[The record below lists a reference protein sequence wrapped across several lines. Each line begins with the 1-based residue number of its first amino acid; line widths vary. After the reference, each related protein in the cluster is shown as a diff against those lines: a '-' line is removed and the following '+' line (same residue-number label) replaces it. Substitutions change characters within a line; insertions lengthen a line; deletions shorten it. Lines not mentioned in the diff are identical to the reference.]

1 MVSTRKL
8 PSYQKKYCE
17 ESLKKK
23 TKQNKK
29 CISLLGHNICLHS
42 FTIKS
47 ITHFRVHLTFTEP
60 FFVWIKLFWPFK
72 SHSSRRQMSH
82 TRLPTRL
89 RLKKLKMQYPYNT
102 PSKTPSVFV
111 TIVPQSHEKSW
122 RSAKTKNKSGKRSS
136 CPHVTTHALASL

>member
-17 ESLKKK
+17 ESLNKK

-29 CISLLGHNICLHS
+29 CISLLGHNICLH
-42 FTIKS
+42 FAYTIES
-47 ITHFRVHLTFTEP
+47 IIHFRVHLTCTEP
-60 FFVWIKLFWPFK
+60 SLFESNYFDHFK

-111 TIVPQSHEKSW
+111 TIVPQSHEKS
-122 RSAKTKNKSGKRSS
+122 
-136 CPHVTTHALASL
+136 